1 MDAIMLRYT
10 LDSSNVLAFL
20 SHFRGDVSHKKTGI
34 NDISKNLFPYFLT
47 LLKIQGLGRD
57 IKIPGMRDRIYCC

>member
-10 LDSSNVLAFL
+10 LDSSTVLAFL
-20 SHFRGDVSHKKTGI
+20 SNFRGDVSHKKTGI

-47 LLKIQGLGRD
+47 LLKIRGLSRD
-57 IKIPGMRDRIYCC
+57 IRIQGIRDRIYCC